1 MPIRTSVAFILLIF
15 GAGAEAQTGGTPPA
29 AQARATAQ
37 VIAITGG
44 TVFPVS
50 GPKIEGGT
58 VLIRDGRIV
67 EVGASV
73 AVPAGAQVIDATGK
87 WVTPGL
93 FNAST
98 QLGLSEGGS
107 PQFSGGYND
116 TRAKG
121 TDGVAAAFKAWEGI
135 NPAST
140 FIVPARQ
147 GGVTTVLVHPSGGL
161 ISGQAAV
168 IDLAGNNVDSML
180 VRRGAGRGT
189 AAVAMV
195 ASFSN
200 DAALAGARGELLG
213 KLRELLLDA
222 RLYGQNRAAYDR
234 NASRAM
240 AAPRADL
247 EALQAVVD
255 TNLPLAIAVNR
266 ASDIRAVLALRQRD
280 RLPLKLIIV
289 GAAEGWQVA
298 SELAAARVPVLVG
311 AMSNI
316 PSSFEELGTRQE
328 NAALLRAA
336 GVPVVLIGNGPGDS
350 ENFNV
355 QNIRQEA
362 GNAVAYGMSWDDALR
377 AITLAPAEAFGLADK
392 VGSLRAGREANVVI
406 WDGDPFEFSTRAV
419 QVFIRGVKQG
429 GKSRQDEL
437 VERYKK
443 P

>member
-1 MPIRTSVAFILLIF
+1 MRTQVSLALLLTLF
-15 GAGAEAQTGGTPPA
+15 GAGAE
-29 AQARATAQ
+29 AQ

-44 TVFPVS
+44 TVYPVS
-50 GPKIEGGT
+50 GPKIEHGT
-58 VLIRDGRIV
+58 VLIRNGRIA
-67 EVGASV
+67 EVGAAV
-73 AVPAGAQVIDATGK
+73 TVPAGATVIDVTGK

-93 FNAST
+93 INAST
-98 QLGLSEGGS
+98 QLGLSEGGG
-107 PQFSGGYND
+107 PRFSGGYND

-121 TDGVAAAFKAWEGI
+121 TRGIAAAFKAWEGF

-161 ISGQAAV
+161 VAGQAAV
-168 IDLAGNNVDSML
+168 VDLAGDDVDAML
-180 VRRGAGRGT
+180 VRRGTGAGN
-189 AAVAMV
+189 AAVAMS
-195 ASFSN
+195 ASFSS
-200 DAALAGARGELLG
+200 DAAETGARGELLD

-222 RLYGQNRAAYDR
+222 RTYGRNRLAYER
-234 NASRAM
+234 NASRAL

-255 TNLPLAIAVNR
+255 TTLPLAIEVNR

-280 RLPLKLIIV
+280 KLPLKLIIV

-298 SELAAARVPVLVG
+298 KELATAKVPVMVG

-316 PSSFEELGTRQE
+316 PSSFDELGTRQE

-336 GVPVVLIGNGPGDS
+336 GVSVVIINNGPGDG

-377 AITLAPAEAFGLADK
+377 GITLAPAEAFGLADK
-392 VGSLRAGREANVVI
+392 IGSLRAGREANVVI
-406 WDGDPFEFSTRAV
+406 WSGDPFEISSRAE
-419 QVFIRGVKQG
+419 QVFIRGVKQEG
-429 GKSRQDEL
+429 RSRQDEL
-437 VERYKK
+437 VERYKR

>member
-1 MPIRTSVAFILLIF
+1 MRRHASLALLLLL
-15 GAGAEAQTGGTPPA
+15 ASAQAQAQTGG
-29 AQARATAQ
+29 AQTHAGTNTT
-37 VIAITGG
+37 IAIIGG

-50 GPKIEGGT
+50 GPKIVRGT
-58 VLIRDGRIV
+58 VLMRDGRIV

-93 FNAST
+93 INAST

-121 TDGVAAAFKAWEGI
+121 TNGVAAAFKAWEGI

-140 FIVPARQ
+140 FIIPARQ

-168 IDLAGNNVDSML
+168 VDLAGDNVDAML
-180 VRRGAGRGT
+180 VRRGGQRGAES
-189 AAVAMV
+189 AAVAMS
-195 ASFSN
+195 ASFRN
-200 DAALAGARGELLG
+200 DAAQAGARGELLG

-222 RLYGQNRAAYDR
+222 KAYGQNRAAYDR

-255 TNLPLAIAVNR
+255 TSLPLAIEVNR
-266 ASDIRAVLALRQRD
+266 ASDLRAVLALTQRD
-280 RLPLKLIIV
+280 KLPLKLIIV

-298 SELAAARVPVLVG
+298 RELAAAKVPVMVG

-316 PSSFEELGTRQE
+316 PSSFDELGTRQE

-336 GVPVVLIGNGPGDS
+336 GVSVVLIGNGPGDS

-377 AITLAPAEAFGLADK
+377 AITLSPAEAFGVADK

-406 WDGDPFEFSTRAV
+406 WNGDPFEFSTRAE

-437 VERYKK
+437 TERYR

>member
-1 MPIRTSVAFILLIF
+1 MRTTSSMALLLLLS
-15 GAGAEAQTGGTPPA
+15 GAGAQAQNSG
-29 AQARATAQ
+29 AQAPAGNNST
-37 VIAITGG
+37 IAITGG

-50 GPKIEGGT
+50 GPKIERGT

-67 EVGASV
+67 EVGATV
-73 AVPAGAQVIDATGK
+73 VVPAGAQVIDATGK

-93 FNAST
+93 INAST

-107 PQFSGGYND
+107 PQFSGGYDD

-121 TDGVAAAFKAWEGI
+121 TNGVAAAFKAWEGI

-140 FIVPARQ
+140 FIIPARQ
-147 GGVTTVLVHPSGGL
+147 GGVTSVIVHPNGGL
-161 ISGQAAV
+161 ISGQSAMV
-168 IDLAGNNVDSML
+168 DLAGDDVDAML
-180 VRRGAGRGT
+180 VRRGAGRGS
-189 AAVAMV
+189 AAVAMR

-200 DAALAGARGELLG
+200 DAAQAGARGELLG

-222 RLYGQNRAAYDR
+222 TLYGRNRAAYER
-234 NASRAM
+234 NASRVLS
-240 AAPRADL
+240 APRADL

-255 TNLPLAIAVNR
+255 TALPLAIEVNR
-266 ASDIRAVLALRQRD
+266 ASDIRAVLALTQRE
-280 RLPLKLIIV
+280 RSPLKLIIS

-298 SELAAARVPVLVG
+298 RELAAARVPVMVG

-316 PSSFEELGTRQE
+316 PSSFDELGARQE

-336 GVPVVLIGNGPGDS
+336 GVSVVLIGNGPGDP
-350 ENFNV
+350 ENYNV
-355 QNIRQEA
+355 RNIRQEA
-362 GNAVAYGMSWDDALR
+362 GNAVAYGMSWSDALR

-406 WDGDPFEFSTRAV
+406 WNGDPFEFSTQAE
-419 QVFIRGVKQG
+419 QVFIRGVRQG

-437 VERYKK
+437 VERYR

>member
-1 MPIRTSVAFILLIF
+1 MHIKSSIALLLLLS
-15 GAGAEAQTGGTPPA
+15 GTGAEAQTRSTPLA
-29 AQARATAQ
+29 AQAQASST
-37 VIAITGG
+37 IAITGG

-50 GPKIEGGT
+50 GPKIERGT

-116 TRAKG
+116 TRARG
-121 TDGVAAAFKAWEGI
+121 TDGVAASFRAWEGI

-140 FIVPARQ
+140 FIAPARQ

-168 IDLAGNNVDSML
+168 IDLAGDNVDSML
-180 VRRGAGRGT
+180 VRRGSGRGT
-189 AAVAMV
+189 ASVAMV

-200 DAALAGARGELLG
+200 DAAQAGARGELLG

-222 RLYGQNRAAYDR
+222 RLYGRSRAAYDR

-255 TNLPLAIAVNR
+255 TTLPLAISVNR

-298 SELAAARVPVLVG
+298 RELAAAKVPVMVG

-328 NAALLRAA
+328 NAAQLRAS
-336 GVPVVLIGNGPGDS
+336 GVPAVLIGNGPGDS
-350 ENFNV
+350 ENFNAL
-355 QNIRQEA
+355 NIRQEA
-362 GNAVAYGMSWDDALR
+362 GNAVAYGMSWDDALH
-377 AITLAPAEAFGLADK
+377 AVTLAPAEAFGLADK
-392 VGSLRAGREANVVI
+392 LGSLRTGREANVVI
-406 WDGDPFEFSTRAV
+406 WDGDPFEFSTRAE

-437 VERYKK
+437 VERYK

>member
-1 MPIRTSVAFILLIF
+1 MTRRLLV
-15 GAGAEAQTGGTPPA
+15 PVLVLCCS
-29 AQARATAQ
+29 AQAQAQ
-37 VIAITGG
+37 SGGAQAQAGNNSTIAITGG

-50 GPKIEGGT
+50 GPKIERGT

-73 AVPAGAQVIDATGK
+73 VVPAGAQVIDATGK

-93 FNAST
+93 INAST

-121 TDGVAAAFKAWEGI
+121 TNGVAAAFRAWEGI

-140 FIVPARQ
+140 FIIPARQ

-168 IDLAGNNVDSML
+168 VNLAGDNVDAML
-180 VRRGAGRGT
+180 VSRGPGKGT
-189 AAVAMV
+189 AAVAMM

-200 DAALAGARGELLG
+200 DAAQAGARGELLG

-222 RLYGQNRAAYDR
+222 RAYGQNRAAYDR
-234 NASRAM
+234 NASRAL

-255 TNLPLAIAVNR
+255 TTLPLAIEVNR
-266 ASDIRAVLALRQRD
+266 ASDLRAVLALTQRE

-298 SELAAARVPVLVG
+298 RELAAAKVPVMVG

-316 PSSFEELGTRQE
+316 PSSFDELGTRQE

-377 AITLAPAEAFGLADK
+377 AITLAPAEVFGLADK

-406 WDGDPFEFSTRAV
+406 WNGDPFEFSSRAE

-437 VERYKK
+437 TERYKR
-443 P
+443 

>member
-1 MPIRTSVAFILLIF
+1 MRTTSSMALLLLLS
-15 GAGAEAQTGGTPPA
+15 GTG
-29 AQARATAQ
+29 AQAQGIGAQ
-37 VIAITGG
+37 APAGTGTTIAITGG

-50 GPKIEGGT
+50 GPKIERGT

-73 AVPAGAQVIDATGK
+73 VVPAGAQVIDASGK

-93 FNAST
+93 INAST

-121 TDGVAAAFKAWEGI
+121 ANGVAAAFKAWEGI

-140 FIVPARQ
+140 FIIPARQ

-168 IDLAGNNVDSML
+168 VDLAGDNVDAML
-180 VRRGAGRGT
+180 VRRSGRRGTET
-189 AAVAMV
+189 AAVAMTV
-195 ASFSN
+195 SFSN
-200 DAALAGARGELLG
+200 DAAQAGARGEVLG

-222 RLYGQNRAAYDR
+222 RTYGQNRAAYER

-240 AAPRADL
+240 TASRADL

-255 TNLPLAIAVNR
+255 TTLPLAIEVNR
-266 ASDIRAVLALRQRD
+266 ASDIRAVLALTQRD
-280 RLPLKLIIV
+280 KLPLKLILV

-298 SELAAARVPVLVG
+298 RELAAAKVPVMVG

-316 PSSFEELGTRQE
+316 PSSFDELGARQE

-336 GVPVVLIGNGPGDS
+336 GVSVVLIGNGPGDS

-355 QNIRQEA
+355 LNIRQEA

-377 AITLAPAEAFGLADK
+377 AITLSPAEAFGLADK

-406 WDGDPFEFSTRAV
+406 WNGDPFEFSTRAEH
-419 QVFIRGVKQG
+419 VFIRGVKQG

-437 VERYKK
+437 TERYR